1 MFPSIAGNL
10 TVLIVLKKSD
20 ETQPALRTIR
30 IAVIGAGLIGE
41 RHARLV
47 ARHASVELAAII
59 DPDPRKIDLAT
70 ELNCV
75 HLNSLNDINSSICD
89 AVIIATPNSDHLS
102 SGLFCLELGLPCLIE
117 KPIADTVEN
126 AEKLASSFD
135 ERNIPLLIGHHRRYH
150 NFAART
156 KDIIENHELG
166 DPVLASIIWA
176 VRKPDSYFEQGAWR
190 TKSDGGPLLINFI
203 HEADLL
209 LYIFGKVTGV
219 QATISNTQRK
229 QSVEDTAAII
239 LTFETGVIA
248 TIVLSDAALTPW
260 SFEGASG
267 ENPNIAESGLSSW
280 RIGCTQGSF
289 EFPSMN
295 VWTDSENGIGDWSR
309 KLKLETQKVDPVEPL
324 YEQLSHFVDLVRGVT
339 TEPICG
345 GHDGAEALRLV
356 EWIKQTADLSRFNNI
371 KTHVDTDANRQLI

>member
-1 MFPSIAGNL
+1 MRNEL
-10 TVLIVLKKSD
+10 N
-20 ETQPALRTIR
+20 ETQQVR

-41 RHARLV
+41 RHARLA
-47 ARHASVELAAII
+47 ARHPDVELAAII
-59 DPDPRKIDLAT
+59 DPDPKKIDLAT
-70 ELNCV
+70 ELNCK
-75 HLNSLNDINSSICD
+75 HLTSLTKIDPNTCD
-89 AVIIATPNSDHLS
+89 AIIIATPNSDHLN
-102 SGLFCLELGLPCLIE
+102 SGLACLELGLPCLIE
-117 KPIADTVEN
+117 KPIADTVAN
-126 AEKLASSFD
+126 AEKLASAFE
-135 ERNIPLLIGHHRRYH
+135 ERKIPLLIGHHRRYH

-156 KDIIENHELG
+156 KEIVENRELG

-176 VRKPDSYFEQGAWR
+176 VRKPNSYFEQGAWR

-209 LYIFGKVTGV
+209 LYIFGKVTNV
-219 QATISNTQRK
+219 QATISDIQRK

-248 TIVLSDAALTPW
+248 TIILSDAALTPW

-267 ENPNIAESGLSSW
+267 ENPNIAETGISSW

-289 EFPSMN
+289 EFPSLN
-295 VWTDSENGIGDWSR
+295 VWTDSQNGIGDWSR
-309 KLKLETQKVDPVEPL
+309 KLKLETQDVDQVEPL
-324 YEQLSHFVDLVRGVT
+324 YEQLSHFVNLVRGTV

-356 EWIKQTADLSRFNNI
+356 EWIKQSAKQSQTDSLETHQDL
-371 KTHVDTDANRQLI
+371 DARRH